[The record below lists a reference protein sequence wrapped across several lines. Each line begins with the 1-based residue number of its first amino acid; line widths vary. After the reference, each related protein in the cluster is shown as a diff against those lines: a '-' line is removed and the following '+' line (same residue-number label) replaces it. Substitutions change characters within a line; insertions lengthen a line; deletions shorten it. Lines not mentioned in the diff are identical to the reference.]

1 MITVKVFF
9 NFNTKDEWI
18 EFGKKFYS
26 IKEFEPYIPQFDFV
40 KEFKTIDELV
50 EELNLCSCICYEL
63 TSIQTKSKEILK
75 LVNEFIKKNHY
86 EKNYQLRDKWS
97 DKLYMSL
104 DELLKRV

>member
-1 MITVKVFF
+1 MITVKVYFDF
-9 NFNTKDEWI
+9 DTKDEWI

-26 IKEFEPYIPQFDFV
+26 IKEFEPYIPHFDV
-40 KEFKTIDELV
+40 VREFKTIDELV
-50 EELNLCSCICYEL
+50 EELNFCSCSYKF
-63 TSIQTKSKEILK
+63 TSIETKSKKILK
-75 LVNEFIKKNHY
+75 LVNEFIKENHY